1 MTKEGHGVSGRASL
15 TQIHLVCGESRPGSK
30 QRAPKD
36 RSSSIV
42 EVSLEKKW
50 VNIGQNQTGGGEYLS
65 VIELCM
71 SMSSLETRMESISSD
86 SSLL

>member
-42 EVSLEKKW
+42 DVSLEK
-50 VNIGQNQTGGGEYLS
+50 IG
-65 VIELCM
+65 
-71 SMSSLETRMESISSD
+71 
-86 SSLL
+86 